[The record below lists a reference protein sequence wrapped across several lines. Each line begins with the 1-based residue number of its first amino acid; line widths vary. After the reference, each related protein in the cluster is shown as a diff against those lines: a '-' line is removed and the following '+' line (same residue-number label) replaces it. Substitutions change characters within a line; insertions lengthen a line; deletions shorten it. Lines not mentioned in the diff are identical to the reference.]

1 MSIKCPK
8 CQHENPDTQS
18 FCGDCGTKLPTLKDI
33 EVTETMETPKE
44 ELTTGSTFA
53 GRYQIIEELGKGGM
67 GRVYKVL
74 DKEVNAKVALKLI
87 KPEIA
92 SDKKTIERFRNE
104 LKVARDIAHKN
115 VCRMYDLGKE
125 EGAYYITMEYVSGE
139 DLKSFIRRS
148 GIISIGKA
156 ISIANQVCEGLL
168 EAHRLGVVHRDL
180 KPQNIMI
187 DKEGNARIMDFGI
200 ARSLRAKGITGSGVM
215 IGTPEYMS
223 PEQVDGKETDQRADI
238 YSLGVI
244 LYEMVTGRVP
254 FEGDTPFS
262 IGVKQKSEVPQPPK
276 EINDQIPEN
285 LNRVILKCMEKDKEN
300 RYQIVGELQSELL
313 VGLEKGIPTTERI
326 IQERK
331 PLTSREITVTFG
343 IKKLFV
349 PALVAV
355 ILVTAAVILWRF
367 VLKKESVPVVPGDKP
382 SLAILYFEN
391 NSGEETLD
399 NWRSGL
405 SEMLITDLSQS
416 KFLHVLSSDRIY
428 TLLDRLDLIEK
439 EKYSTDDLKRVA
451 SQGGASHV
459 IRGSFIT
466 AGEKFIINA
475 SLMKIPTAEVISSI
489 REEGLGEV
497 SITGSLDRITQRI
510 KKDLNISEEQISSDL
525 DKELSKITTDS
536 PEAFKYYSEARR
548 YSIIGGSRESIRLME
563 RAVEIDP
570 EFAMAYRSLAMS
582 YLNLSLLAE
591 ERKYLGK
598 ALELADRLPDR
609 ERFQIMGDFYGVSEK
624 TYDQSIDAYK
634 KLLELYPE
642 DTIANNNLGLR
653 YYDLEQWDKAIERY
667 EAAKEQK
674 TEFVGTYTSL
684 AAAYRAKRMYEKAK
698 EALESY
704 FAIFGDHDNIRR
716 GLARLYI
723 QQGRLDFALAEAD
736 KAFILAPDDWNN
748 FQLKGDIYLYQ
759 GDLKRAEEE
768 YQNMLKGREPAG
780 QGWGRERMSSLYV
793 LQGKFGDALKIGK
806 QVLALAKMTG
816 QRAWESAGHITLASI
831 CYASGNPEEALEEC
845 EQALVI
851 ARETD
856 FLYVERFSLH
866 LKGLSLLEMSSI
878 AEAQRTADELKI
890 LIEGGLNEKIIRL
903 YHHLAGCIEL
913 KKKNFPQAIEQFQKA
928 LSLES
933 FGPAS
938 KPAGFVDSL
947 ATAYF
952 ESGDLEKAK
961 EEYERITRL
970 TGGRRGRGVIY
981 ARSFYMLGKIHE
993 QQGDRAKAIEH
1004 YEKFLSLWRNADP
1017 GIAEVDDAKKRLAG
1031 LNSPRL

>member
-1 MSIKCPK
+1 MAKKCPK
-8 CQHENPDTQS
+8 CQSENPDTAT
-18 FCGDCGTKLPTLKDI
+18 FCADCGTQLPSLEDV
-33 EVTETMETPKE
+33 EVTETLETPKE

-53 GRYQIIEELGKGGM
+53 GRYQVIEELGKGGM
-67 GRVYKVL
+67 GKVYKVL

-115 VCRMYDLGKE
+115 VCRMYDLGRE

-139 DLKSFIRRS
+139 DLKSFIRRAGFLS
-148 GIISIGKA
+148 AGKA

-187 DKEGNARIMDFGI
+187 DKDGNARIMDFGI

-223 PEQVDGKETDQRADI
+223 PEQVDGKEADQRADI

-285 LNRVILKCMEKDKEN
+285 LNRVILMCMEKDKEN
-300 RYQIVGELQSELL
+300 RYQIVGELQSELM
-313 VGLEKGIPTTERI
+313 GLEKGIPTAERI

-355 ILVTAAVILWRF
+355 ILVIAAVILWRF

-475 SLMKIPTAEVISSI
+475 SLMKTPTAEVISSI

-497 SITGSLDRITQRI
+497 SITGSLDKITQRI
-510 KKDLNISEEQISSDL
+510 KRDLNLSEEKISSDL
-525 DKELSKITTDS
+525 DKELSRITTDF

-548 YSIIGGSRESIRLME
+548 YHIIGESRESIRLME
-563 RAVEIDP
+563 KAIEIDP
-570 EFAMAYRSLAMS
+570 NFAMAYRSLAMS
-582 YLNLSLLAE
+582 YNNLSLRAE
-591 ERKYLGK
+591 ERKYLEK

-609 ERFQIMGDFYGVSEK
+609 DRFQIMGDFYGASEK
-624 TYDQSIDAYK
+624 TYAQCIDAYK
-634 KLLELYPE
+634 KLLELYAE
-642 DTIANNNLGLR
+642 DTIANNNLAIR
-653 YYDLEQWDKAIERY
+653 YHDLEEWDKAIERY

-674 TEFVGTYTSL
+674 AEFIGTYTNL

-704 FAIFGDHDNIRR
+704 LAIFGDHDNIRR

-723 QQGRLDFALAEAD
+723 QQGRFDLALAEAD

-759 GDLKRAEEE
+759 GNLIKAEEE

-780 QGWGRERMSSLYV
+780 QGWGRERMSSLYKH
-793 LQGKFGDALKIGK
+793 QGKFGDALKILK

-816 QRAWESAGHITLASI
+816 QRTWESMGHFGLAST
-831 CYASGNPEEALEEC
+831 YYSSGNPKEALEEC
-845 EQALVI
+845 EEALII

-856 FLYVERFSLH
+856 YLGIERLLLH
-866 LKGLSLLEMSSI
+866 LKGLSLLEMNSI
-878 AEAQRTADELKI
+878 AEAQRTADELKT
-890 LIEGGLNEKIIRL
+890 LIEEGLNKKIIRL
-903 YHHLAGCIEL
+903 YHHLAGSIEL
-913 KKKNFPQAIEQFQKA
+913 KKKNFSQAIEQFQKA
-928 LSLES
+928 LSLVS
-933 FGPAS
+933 FGPAN
-938 KPAGFVDSL
+938 KPAGFADSL

-970 TGGRRGRGVIY
+970 TVGRRERGEIY
-981 ARSFYMLGKIHE
+981 ARSFYMLGKICE
-993 QQGDRAKAIEH
+993 QQGDTAKAIEN
-1004 YEKFLSLWRNADP
+1004 YEKFLTLWKDADS
-1017 GIAEVDDAKKRLAG
+1017 GIAEVEDAKERLDALKG
-1031 LNSPRL
+1031 